1 MIGYIKKHRELFILL
16 LLLLILVII
25 PLSFLRLPSGHDYK
39 YHMGRIYQISENIR
53 HGKWFA
59 PIYYEQLSGCGYAS
73 PIFYGDVFLHLPGA
87 LVTLGMSVE
96 ASLRIYIMLCLTATA
111 LVTYFCALKLTSEKL
126 PALVTS
132 VLYTFSSYL
141 AIDFITRVAL
151 GEVQAFIFLPIAF
164 TGLMSILTGDAKHWL
179 LLPTG
184 LCGVLI
190 SHTLSAACLAF
201 FFLVIALFYI
211 PELIKN
217 KKRIALIALSAGIFF
232 ALSAFYVFPMLEQLS
247 FGTLRLNDGTADT
260 IWGTLARRAMP
271 LYKTISDFNL
281 TTANDPWIPNGI
293 GLAIP
298 LSVGVLIYLLI
309 KKVRV
314 SDKAVLCSTLAV
326 IALFASSTLF
336 PWNALQSMLGKLQF
350 PWRLLMFVTFFGAF
364 GAGYTLKSLTKKQ
377 LVPVF
382 AACLAAFSVF
392 SYCVTAAPKLKTMIN
407 NEIRGVVL
415 EENWH
420 DSLGGAEYLPTG
432 TPWGTMIKNGAVS
445 YTNDTG
451 IRKTLKTTRDFDVTT
466 VSFTGTAAD
475 DAYIK
480 IPLVMYKGYEARD
493 QNGALRTLTCER
505 GYVIADIAGL
515 TDGVIT
521 VKYVGTAIRTVSQI
535 VSMLTFIG
543 IIIYLILRKTALK
556 RCRRNSPPTAD
567 RVSGS

>member
-73 PIFYGDVFLHLPGA
+73 PVFYGDVFLHLPGA

-247 FGTLRLNDGTADT
+247 FGTPRLNDGTADT
-260 IWGTLARRAMP
+260 IW
-271 LYKTISDFNL
+271 
-281 TTANDPWIPNGI
+281 
-293 GLAIP
+293 
-298 LSVGVLIYLLI
+298 
-309 KKVRV
+309 
-314 SDKAVLCSTLAV
+314 
-326 IALFASSTLF
+326 
-336 PWNALQSMLGKLQF
+336 
-350 PWRLLMFVTFFGAF
+350 
-364 GAGYTLKSLTKKQ
+364 
-377 LVPVF
+377 
-382 AACLAAFSVF
+382 
-392 SYCVTAAPKLKTMIN
+392 
-407 NEIRGVVL
+407 
-415 EENWH
+415 
-420 DSLGGAEYLPTG
+420 
-432 TPWGTMIKNGAVS
+432 
-445 YTNDTG
+445 
-451 IRKTLKTTRDFDVTT
+451 
-466 VSFTGTAAD
+466 
-475 DAYIK
+475 
-480 IPLVMYKGYEARD
+480 
-493 QNGALRTLTCER
+493 
-505 GYVIADIAGL
+505 
-515 TDGVIT
+515 
-521 VKYVGTAIRTVSQI
+521 
-535 VSMLTFIG
+535 
-543 IIIYLILRKTALK
+543 
-556 RCRRNSPPTAD
+556 
-567 RVSGS
+567 

>member
-1 MIGYIKKHRELFILL
+1 MIGYIKKHRELFFLL
-16 LLLLILVII
+16 LLILILVII

-73 PIFYGDVFLHLPGA
+73 PLFYGDVFLHLPGA
-87 LVTLGMSVE
+87 LAALGVSVE
-96 ASLRIYIMLCLTATA
+96 ASLRVYIMLCLTATA

-126 PALVTS
+126 PALVTAI
-132 VLYTFSSYL
+132 LYTFSSYL

-164 TGLMSILTGDAKHWL
+164 TGLMSILMGDKKQWL

-201 FFLVIALFYI
+201 FFLIIALFHI
-211 PELIKN
+211 SGLMKD
-217 KKRIALIALSAGIFF
+217 KKRIVLIAVSALIFF

-260 IWGTLARRAMP
+260 IWGTLAQRAMP

-281 TTANDPWIPNGI
+281 TTNNDPWIPNGI

-298 LSVGVLIYLLI
+298 LSVGVLTYLII
-309 KKVRV
+309 KKVKV
-314 SDKAVLCSTLAV
+314 GSKAVLCSALAV
-326 IALFASSTLF
+326 ITLVASSTVF
-336 PWNALQSMLGKLQF
+336 PWDALQGILGKLQF
-350 PWRLLMFVTFFGAF
+350 PWRLLMFTTFFGAF
-364 GAGYTLKSLTKKQ
+364 GAGFTVKAMTKKQ

-382 AACLAAFSVF
+382 AVFLAAFSVF
-392 SYCVTAAPKLKTMIN
+392 SYCVTVSPKLKTMIN
-407 NEIRGVVL
+407 NEIHGVEL

-420 DSLGGAEYLPTG
+420 DSLGGAEYLPAG

-493 QNGALRTLTCER
+493 QNGVLRTLTCER

-515 TDGVIT
+515 TDGVLT
-521 VKYVGTAIRTVSQI
+521 VKYVGTTVQTVSKI
-535 VSMLTFIG
+535 VSLLTFIG
-543 IIIYLILRKTALK
+543 IAVCLILRKTALK

-567 RVSGS
+567 RV

>member
-73 PIFYGDVFLHLPGA
+73 PVFYGDVFLHLPGA

-281 TTANDPWIPNGI
+281 TTANVDTQRNRTRDPAFRRCTHISPHKKGQ
-293 GLAIP
+293 GQRQSRA
-298 LSVGVLIYLLI
+298 LLD
-309 KKVRV
+309 
-314 SDKAVLCSTLAV
+314 SCGHCP
-326 IALFASSTLF
+326 F
-336 PWNALQSMLGKLQF
+336 
-350 PWRLLMFVTFFGAF
+350 RLVNT
-364 GAGYTLKSLTKKQ
+364 
-377 LVPVF
+377 VPVERSPEHTRQASVPVATPYVRDVF
-382 AACLAAFSVF
+382 RCLR
-392 SYCVTAAPKLKTMIN
+392 
-407 NEIRGVVL
+407 RGL
-415 EENWH
+415 YFE
-420 DSLGGAEYLPTG
+420 
-432 TPWGTMIKNGAVS
+432 
-445 YTNDTG
+445 
-451 IRKTLKTTRDFDVTT
+451 
-466 VSFTGTAAD
+466 
-475 DAYIK
+475 
-480 IPLVMYKGYEARD
+480 
-493 QNGALRTLTCER
+493 
-505 GYVIADIAGL
+505 IADKKAARSGL
-515 TDGVIT
+515 CRVPCRLFGV
-521 VKYVGTAIRTVSQI
+521 Q
-535 VSMLTFIG
+535 L
-543 IIIYLILRKTALK
+543 LR
-556 RCRRNSPPTAD
+556 D
-567 RVSGS
+567 RSTQAENHDK